1 MKLVK
6 RIGDYLNFTFAVVL
20 LAGMVFTIGFGVCLY
35 MMRQEATRSV
45 DEKVTSD
52 INFVQSNIDS
62 KLQRVEDVAFT
73 ALCNHFQSTTTR
85 KTDGSRQV
93 NLDTTVALPTEES
106 FFLFLEQLLATN
118 PLVCGV
124 AIGFEPGIH
133 APQGDYGFATY
144 VTNVSGKN
152 ERLRLGAIH
161 DYRQKPWYKGPH
173 DKGSPVWSAPFRE
186 TSRGKVVCC
195 YSYPIFDL
203 AGKIIGVIAL
213 DIDTA
218 PIQNDCKKVTPYP
231 HAIVNVVD
239 RNFKFVSHPDTT
251 RLLSDVE
258 MGEDYVASEFTDSI
272 RDKMLRQERG
282 HYTIGIGT
290 DAEAVF
296 YFCPVERAGWTITIT
311 CPTDDV
317 YGQVSRMK
325 RITTLIAIVSILFM
339 VMCLLFLM
347 RRIKHA
353 SMAKAGME
361 HELSVASDIQMGMI
375 PKIYPAFP
383 STPEIDIYGF
393 VKPAKTVGG
402 DLYDYF
408 VHEGKVYFCIGD
420 VSGKGVPASLLMMVV
435 ISLFRNLAR
444 NFSDPAVIMKSLNE
458 SIASNNPQMMFCT
471 IFIGI
476 LDLKNGHVDY
486 CNGGHNFPIIC
497 RAAEEGY
504 DVQYM
509 HPTRNIPIGVFKD
522 AGYEA
527 GELQMGIGDALFL
540 YTDGVNEAEN
550 QRHVQFGEDA
560 ALDILRNEMENHHA
574 CNEILSAML
583 SRILAHTAGAE
594 QNDDITMV
602 HLVYK
607 GPSASVAP

>member
-1 MKLVK
+1 MKLFK
-6 RIGDYLNFTFAVVL
+6 RISDYLNFTFAVVF
-20 LAGMVFTIGFGVCLY
+20 LAGMVFTIGFGACLY
-35 MMRQEATRSV
+35 MMRQEATKSV

-52 INFVQSNIDS
+52 INFVQNSIDS

-73 ALCNHFQSTTTR
+73 ALCNHFQSITSR

-93 NLDTTVALPTEES
+93 EFDTRVALPSEES

-124 AIGFEPGIH
+124 AIGFEPGLH

-161 DYRQKPWYKGPH
+161 DYKQKPWYKGPH
-173 DKGSPVWSAPFRE
+173 DKGTPVWSEPFRE

-203 AGKIIGVIAL
+203 GGKIIGAIAL

-231 HAIVNVVD
+231 HAIVTVVD

-251 RLLSDVE
+251 RLLSDVK
-258 MGEDYVASEFTDSI
+258 MGEDFTESEFTDSI

-290 DAEAVF
+290 DDEAVF
-296 YFCPVERAGWTITIT
+296 YFCPVKRADWTITIT

-325 RITTLIAIVSILFM
+325 HITTLIAIISILFM
-339 VMCLLFLM
+339 AMCLLFLM

-353 SMAKAGME
+353 SMARAGIE
-361 HELSVASDIQMGMI
+361 HELGLASNIQMGMI

-383 STPEIDIYGF
+383 TRPELDICGF

-408 VHEGKVYFCIGD
+408 VHEEKLYFCIGD

-444 NFSDPAVIMKSLNE
+444 NFSDPAVIAQSLNQ
-458 SIASNNPQMMFCT
+458 SIARNNPQQMFCT
-471 IFIGI
+471 LFIGI
-476 LDLKNGHVDY
+476 LNLADGQVQY
-486 CNGGHNFPIIC
+486 CNAGHNYPILC
-497 RAAEEGY
+497 RKEGDSYNAE
-504 DVQYM
+504 YM
-509 HPTRNIPIGVFKD
+509 HPEHNLPIGIFED
-522 AGYEA
+522 TTYIPGN
-527 GELQMGIGDALFL
+527 LQILPGDAIFL
-540 YTDGVNEAEN
+540 YTDGVNEAEDS
-550 QRHVQFGEDA
+550 QHVQFGNDA
-560 ALDILRNEMENHHA
+560 VPVIIREEMNAHHS
-574 CNEILSAML
+574 CDTLLSAVL
-583 SRILAHTAGAE
+583 SKIMAHTKGAE
-594 QNDDITMV
+594 QNDDITML
-602 HLVYK
+602 HIIYK
-607 GPSASVAP
+607 GTE